1 MTKDITLAISG
12 LFHLFGIYLILI
24 EFVSSLLLNLF
35 DFLCMLA
42 ISYMYRSLPNIPYLQ
57 ESSFVC
63 YFLYNPNILHFSF
76 KERISEVGFQKGDF
90 KLEETYTPSKYF
102 FFPL

>member
-12 LFHLFGIYLILI
+12 LFQLFEIYLILI

-35 DFLCMLA
+35 DFMCMLA

-57 ESSFVC
+57 ESGSAC
-63 YFLYNPNILHFSF
+63 YLLNNMMHVLS
-76 KERISEVGFQKGDF
+76 
-90 KLEETYTPSKYF
+90 
-102 FFPL
+102 

>member
-1 MTKDITLAISG
+1 M
-12 LFHLFGIYLILI
+12 ILI

-57 ESSFVC
+57 ESSSVC
-63 YFLYNPNILHFSF
+63 YLLSTI
-76 KERISEVGFQKGDF
+76 
-90 KLEETYTPSKYF
+90 
-102 FFPL
+102 